1 MKQIR
6 NLENTH
12 ILLWLIKDAS
22 WVMNFKTLGV
32 AMIIPTIAMAVYL
45 TVLSRNDR
53 KELLHNLAV
62 TCWISANS
70 IWMIGEFYLN
80 DSTRPFAAVFFI
92 LGLIF
97 VGIHYFGLLFS
108 SRKVR

>member
-1 MKQIR
+1 MKKIR

-12 ILLWLIKDAS
+12 ILLWLIKDAC
-22 WVMNFKTLGV
+22 WVMNFKPLGV
-32 AMIIPTIAMAVYL
+32 FMILPTVVMAVYL
-45 TVLSRNDR
+45 TILSKSDR

-62 TCWISANS
+62 TCWILANS
-70 IWMIGEFYLN
+70 TWMIGEFYLN

-108 SRKVR
+108 PKER